1 MYFLVIKFCFTKRH
15 VNQRY
20 AINTSWFSYILVIK
34 FGWGN
39 KYFRNQALWSYN
51 LLIQLLVVEKVRFL
65 YSYLGGENVY
75 KVPQLNNFGLWVRVL
90 EKMYR
95 KCPDWTIWEYE
106 YMYFKKCIQSARLD
120 NFGVQLC
127 VLEKMYRKRSNWT
140 ILEYE
145 YETFVLFYD
154 WRKVKKLKFIWLCLY
169 LIFCYL
175 FVLKKLWFF
184 ALLK

>member
-1 MYFLVIKFCFTKRH
+1 MYFLVIKFCFTKSH

-51 LLIQLLVVEKVRFL
+51 LLVQLLVVEKVRFL
-65 YSYLGGENVY
+65 YSYSRGKMYANY
-75 KVPQLNNFGLWVRVL
+75 KVPQLDNFGLWIHVL

-106 YMYFKKCIQSARLD
+106 YMYSKKCIESAPIGQFWSMSTKLLYCFMTERRWKSWNLFD
-120 NFGVQLC
+120 YV
-127 VLEKMYRKRSNWT
+127 YIWS
-140 ILEYE
+140 
-145 YETFVLFYD
+145 FV
-154 WRKVKKLKFIWLCLY
+154 I
-169 LIFCYL
+169 YL
-175 FVLKKLWFF
+175 F
-184 ALLK
+184 